1 MGHPTPSSARG
12 ERWRNGLL
20 WFAIGAVGLA
30 TLYCSLVR
38 PAVTTLPKS
47 ITEPMA
53 GVVPP
58 MPPLPELPPLPVP
71 AIPTIELPAL
81 KQPAF
86 TPPAAP
92 VAKKPAAP

>member
-53 GVVPP
+53 
-58 MPPLPELPPLPVP
+58 
-71 AIPTIELPAL
+71 
-81 KQPAF
+81 
-86 TPPAAP
+86 
-92 VAKKPAAP
+92 